1 MHDVS
6 KVNEYLNID
15 QNNYISKL
23 IIEQLDLTIFFQFVN
38 CETDSSDL
46 KIRLDEPH
54 YKITKLL

>member
-1 MHDVS
+1 M
-6 KVNEYLNID
+6 IFA
-15 QNNYISKL
+15 

-54 YKITKLL
+54 YKITKLLQKIITLMNYIYYYYN